1 MGAAGGP
8 SGRATPGP
16 DGFTAGTLDDMSPS
30 PDDDLDWLYGRD
42 DRRPSEPEPTQV
54 LPPEALAGGR
64 PMAPEQGP
72 QSRPADTSQ
81 QPYGP
86 PTQAYGQQPPYGQQ
100 SPYGQQVRP
109 QPAPPPQGPPG
120 APTRGPQPPPP
131 GGGAPT
137 PTKRKRPVRRVL
149 TVLAALLA
157 ALLVW
162 LIAVPVYAWSRID
175 RVDDV
180 PAGDRPANQPGTTFL
195 LVGSDSREGL
205 TKAQKKKLGTGS
217 TAGQRTDTIMILSIP
232 PGGKP
237 ALISIPRD
245 SYVPIPGNGTNKIN
259 AAYAFGGP
267 ELLVATVEQN
277 TGLRIDAYT
286 EIGFGG
292 FVTVIDALGGIEM
305 CLPKAIK
312 DKDSHLNLKKGCQT
326 LSGTNALGYVRM
338 RKADP
343 LGDLGRVQ
351 RQRQML
357 AAIAKE
363 AASPLTVVNPVRY
376 WNLSTAT
383 ADAVSIGDDTTFLEM
398 AKMANAMRK
407 VSSGGGFTL
416 TVPVA
421 DPGAS
426 TPVGSAVLWDEEQA
440 KAMFAEVARGDTSD
454 LKKYAK

>member
-1 MGAAGGP
+1 MAA
-8 SGRATPGP
+8 
-16 DGFTAGTLDDMSPS
+16 
-30 PDDDLDWLYGRD
+30 
-42 DRRPSEPEPTQV
+42 
-54 LPPEALAGGR
+54 
-64 PMAPEQGP
+64 
-72 QSRPADTSQ
+72 
-81 QPYGP
+81 
-86 PTQAYGQQPPYGQQ
+86 
-100 SPYGQQVRP
+100 
-109 QPAPPPQGPPG
+109 
-120 APTRGPQPPPP
+120 
-131 GGGAPT
+131 
-137 PTKRKRPVRRVL
+137 
-149 TVLAALLA
+149 VLAALLI
-157 ALLVW
+157 W

-180 PAGDRPANQPGTTFL
+180 PSGDRPANQPGTTFL

-205 TKAQKKKLGTGS
+205 TKAEKKKLGTGS

-267 ELLVATVEQN
+267 ELLVETVEQN

-292 FVTVIDALGGIEM
+292 FVNVIDALGGIEM

-363 AASPLTVVNPVRY
+363 SASPLTLINPVRY
-376 WNLSTAT
+376 WGLSTAT
-383 ADAVSIGDDTTFLEM
+383 ADAVSIGQDTTFIEM
-398 AKMANAMRK
+398 TKMANAMRK
-407 VSSGGGFTL
+407 VSGGQGYTL
-416 TVPVA
+416 TVPVSN
-421 DPGAS
+421 PGAS
-426 TPVGSAVLWDEEQA
+426 TPVGSAVLWDEDEA
-440 KAMFAEVARGDTSD
+440 KAMFADVARGDTSD
-454 LKKYAK
+454 LEKYTK